1 MLVLYATDRIP
12 ARTVAVVVLGHVAR
26 VVEMQGRGPGVVV
39 IYRRRPI
46 VALLVS
52 IAGITRA
59 EIAVAGGREKD
70 SRICIRRVLFL
81 TIEPETLQASMIGI
95 FTVICPLRSER

>member
-1 MLVLYATDRIP
+1 MPENTEVEVVRAHG
-12 ARTVAVVVLGHVAR
+12 VAID
-26 VVEMQGRGPGVVV
+26 VELQEPGVGA

-46 VALLVS
+46 VADEAS
-52 IAGITRA
+52 IEGFTRA
-59 EIAVAGGREKD
+59 EIAVAGGRKKD
-70 SRICIRRVLFL
+70 LISGSFSGI